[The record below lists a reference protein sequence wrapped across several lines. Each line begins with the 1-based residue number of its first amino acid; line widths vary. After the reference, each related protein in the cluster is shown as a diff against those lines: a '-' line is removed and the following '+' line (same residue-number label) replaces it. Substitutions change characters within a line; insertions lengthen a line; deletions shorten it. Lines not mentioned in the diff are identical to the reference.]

1 MSAEA
6 PRRGRARA
14 GVARRQVVIFVKVP
28 RPGRVKTRLAR
39 GVGAPEAA
47 RWFRAQSRALI
58 RRLRADP
65 RWEVRL
71 AVSPDAEGLTTRAL
85 PGGAARQAQ
94 GGGDLGARMARALF
108 AAPPGPVLVIGADIP
123 GVVRRREVPRC
134 RRSRKWHLRM
144 PTGLVCARYNRI
156 TTWETTRGRVVRVG
170 AAQGFS
176 KFRKPLKIRDF
187 RPRKCFKYAE
197 NWYQRYSHS
206 YTPLVT
212 RWLRN

>member
-71 AVSPDAEGLTTRAL
+71 AVSPDAEGLATRAL

-108 AAPPGPVLVIGADIP
+108 EAPPGPVLVIGADIP
-123 GVVRRREVPRC
+123 GVTPAVIARAFAALGRADAVFGPAEDGGFWLVGLGAARRAPRDLF
-134 RRSRKWHLRM
+134 R
-144 PTGLVCARYNRI
+144 GARWSSADALGDVLGNLS
-156 TTWETTRGRVVRVG
+156 GVRVG
-170 AAQGFS
+170 FADRLA
-176 KFRKPLKIRDF
+176 DVDE
-187 RPRKCFKYAE
+187 AE
-197 NWYQRYSHS
+197 D
-206 YTPLVT
+206 
-212 RWLRN
+212 LRRLRR

>member
-6 PRRGRARA
+6 PRRARARA

-108 AAPPGPVLVIGADIP
+108 GAPPGPVLVIGADIP
-123 GVVRRREVPRC
+123 GVTPAVIARAFAALGRADAVFGPAEDGGFWLVGLGAARRAPRDLF
-134 RRSRKWHLRM
+134 R
-144 PTGLVCARYNRI
+144 GARWSSADALGDVLGNLS
-156 TTWETTRGRVVRVG
+156 GVRVG
-170 AAQGFS
+170 FADRLADVDE
-176 KFRKPLKIRDF
+176 PED
-187 RPRKCFKYAE
+187 
-197 NWYQRYSHS
+197 
-206 YTPLVT
+206 
-212 RWLRN
+212 LRRLRR